1 MRVVGVI
8 ALIILGVVVL
18 GLLLLLVSSIPDI
31 NRYRRVRKM

>member
-8 ALIILGVVVL
+8 ALIIFGLVVV
-18 GLLLLLVSSIPDI
+18 GLLLLLVASIPDI

>member
-8 ALIILGVVVL
+8 ALIVFGLIVAA
-18 GLLLLLVSSIPDI
+18 LLLLLVTSIPDI

>member
-8 ALIILGVVVL
+8 ALIIFGLLVV
-18 GLLLLLVSSIPDI
+18 GLLLLLVTSIPDI